1 LIRINLSP
9 KKVEKKKE
17 NVRLQIW
24 MIVLALTVV
33 FAGCYFVYSR
43 QASKIRQLEG
53 VLAQKIEI
61 RNQFESSKKQLNDLV
76 SKQQELEK
84 RRAVIR
90 ELIAKRD
97 VPIRILDA
105 LSQTIIPE
113 KLWLVKVTEQG
124 SSMTL
129 EGFALDNQTVAQYM
143 KTLEDLPL
151 FANVQLELSQ
161 QQVLAEIKLQK
172 FVIRFGISS

>member
-24 MIVLALTVV
+24 MFVLVLTVI
-33 FAGCYFVYSR
+33 FAGCYIVYSR
-43 QASKIRQLEG
+43 QASGIRQLEN
-53 VLAQKIEI
+53 VLDEKIEI
-61 RNQFESSKKQLNDLV
+61 RNQFDSSKKQLRDLAIR
-76 SKQQELEK
+76 QQELEK
-84 RRAVIR
+84 RRAVI
-90 ELIAKRD
+90 EDLIAKRD

-105 LSQTIIPE
+105 LSNTVIPE
-113 KLWLVKVTEQG
+113 KIWLVKISEQG
-124 SSMTL
+124 NSMTL
-129 EGFALDNQTVAQYM
+129 EGFALDNQTIAQYL

-161 QQVLAEIKLQK
+161 QQVLADIKLQK
-172 FVIRFGISS
+172 FVIRLGISS